1 MTTGTRAIEKVRV
14 QVDLSQ
20 AEASMLEL
28 LQSRLAVRSRAD
40 LLQQAYGTFLWVLD
54 EILSG
59 RHVISVDDSTLNQV
73 DRFKE
78 LSVPAVQPQVFAHFR
93 YLERRPSASHAQ
105 PYLKGR
111 NMTVGQL
118 IYKMR
123 ANDLTAEGAALDMDL
138 PLHQVKEAVAYYHV
152 HRDEIDGE
160 AEADKQ
166 FLLAQGYPIESQPLS
181 G

>member
-1 MTTGTRAIEKVRV
+1 MTTGTRTIEKVRV

-54 EILSG
+54 EMLRG
-59 RHVISVDDSTLNQV
+59 RHVISVDEATLTQV

-78 LSVPAVQPQVFAHFR
+78 LSVPAVQPQVFDHFR
-93 YLERRPSASHAQ
+93 YLEKRPSAGRAQ

-118 IYKMR
+118 VYKMR
-123 ANDLTAEGAALDMDL
+123 ANQLTAEEAALDMAL

-160 AEADKQ
+160 AEADRQ
-166 FLLAQGYPIESQPLS
+166 HLLSQGFLVEPEPLS
-181 G
+181 